1 MDVDNEADIIVFLQ
15 TLRSLKCLKM
25 QTYQNVDFGQVLT
38 LDEEGSEETG
48 DNILHIACDR
58 GWRDLV

>member
-1 MDVDNEADIIVFLQ
+1 MDVDKEADIIVFLQ
-15 TLRSLKCLKM
+15 TLRSLKCLPM
-25 QTYQNVDFGQVLT
+25 QTYQNLAKFFLSTKKGK
-38 LDEEGSEETG
+38 ETG